1 MAAPSF
7 QTGRPPPA
15 AVEVLRVVERALKE
29 SRAVET
35 ESLCIVAGEKVW
47 AVRVD
52 VTVLDHCGNLAD
64 AVALAAL
71 ASLLH
76 FRKPHVEVIGSEVT
90 IHTLQSHTPDA
101 LSVHHRPVC
110 VSFAFVEDGSEA
122 AAVDPSLVEE
132 EVAVGS
138 LTLAL
143 NVHRE
148 LCAVRLS
155 SLCVCV
161 CVCVCVST
169 RNILFLV
176 RSQKNSSRR
185 RCNRRCSTTWLC
197 APLCGHNAVPIERL
211 SHASRVSRRLTHH
224 MSVSKRL
231 RCTNWVVPP
240 LRQPVS

>member
-1 MAAPSF
+1 MQVVEPSSHRPAEGVIRYSVEFSPMAAPSF
-7 QTGRPPPA
+7 QAGRPLPA

-52 VTVLDHCGNLAD
+52 ITVLDHCGNIAD
-64 AVALAAL
+64 AVAFAAL

-90 IHTLQSHTPDA
+90 IHTLQSHAPDA

-110 VSFAFVEDGSEA
+110 VSFAFVGEGAET

-138 LTLAL
+138 LTMAL

-148 LCAVRLS
+148 LCAVSPPSRPRVVVHEL
-155 SLCVCV
+155 
-161 CVCVCVST
+161 
-169 RNILFLV
+169 LF
-176 RSQKNSSRR
+176 
-185 RCNRRCSTTWLC
+185 
-197 APLCGHNAVPIERL
+197 
-211 SHASRVSRRLTHH
+211 
-224 MSVSKRL
+224 
-231 RCTNWVVPP
+231 
-240 LRQPVS
+240 